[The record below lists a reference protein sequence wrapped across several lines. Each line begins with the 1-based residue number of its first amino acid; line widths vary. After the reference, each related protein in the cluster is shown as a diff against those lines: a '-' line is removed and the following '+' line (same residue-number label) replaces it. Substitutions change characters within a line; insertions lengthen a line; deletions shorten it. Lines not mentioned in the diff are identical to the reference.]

1 MMVPQRSVM
10 EIHFIGRDHDVKIEA
25 ANEITVRAALL
36 KAGIHPSTVLVSFE
50 QTVLPHITVLRKT
63 VRLDVTTVSSGG

>member
-1 MMVPQRSVM
+1 
-10 EIHFIGRDHDVKIEA
+10 VKIEA